1 MNHDIFGRPG
11 GVSLTQDSSS
21 LKGIIMKERWVVLL
35 LVFTLLAPPFSI
47 SQPQV
52 SIKEYQVAILPFLIH
67 SQENI
72 DYLREGIYDILFS
85 RIGAEGRIA
94 MIDRTAVERALY
106 EERPMRLDEETAKK
120 IGMRVGAD
128 FIVFGSLTKIGNYIS
143 LDARMISVT
152 EDKPPLT
159 AFTQHQGLDDV
170 MVKIGDFGTEIAMKI
185 TGRRPTAGRAPA
197 PGSGPSRSAIV
208 MSREG
213 LLDQGVTKSQI
224 FPFEVKGV
232 DVGDVDGDK
241 KNELVVMDSNS
252 LYIFRFNGEKL
263 TLFQKLEMEPGNN
276 FLTLDVANVNGR
288 GPAEIIVTNL
298 VDDNLRSFILEFEE
312 GRFKKIHEKT
322 GWFFRVLEHPKEGP
336 VLMGQAMDP
345 YGLITG
351 PIYRLVWKKTTF
363 EQGPKLPFPPDTKL
377 FGLALIDTKTPGA
390 PDPLIVDEFGRLRVL
405 GPKGNYTWSS
415 FDSFGGTDNYYETK
429 KYKVDSYR
437 GLDSPPYRVYI
448 PGRILV
454 RDLDGDGFNE
464 LIMNR
469 NISAFGTAMFEKAKT
484 FNKSEVVN
492 MIWDQNNFL
501 KIWQTREMD
510 GYIAD
515 YQIRDVDNDGR
526 DELVVALVNRSDAFE
541 RKRTSTLYF
550 YELP

>member
-1 MNHDIFGRPG
+1 MNHDIFERPV
-11 GVSLTQDSSS
+11 GVFLTQDPSS
-21 LKGIIMKERWVVLL
+21 LKGMIMKVRWVVLL
-35 LVFTLLAPPFSI
+35 LVFTLLVPPFSI

-106 EERPMRLDEETAKK
+106 EERPLRLDEEAAKK
-120 IGMRVGAD
+120 IGLRVGAD
-128 FIVFGSLTKIGNYIS
+128 YVVFGSLTKIGNYIS
-143 LDARMISVT
+143 LDARMVSVT

-170 MVKIGDFGTEIAMKI
+170 MVKIGDFGTEIGMKI

-197 PGSGPSRSAIV
+197 PGQKRSAII

-213 LLDQGVTKSQI
+213 VLDQGVTKSQT
-224 FPFEVKGV
+224 FPFEVKGM

-241 KNELVVMDSNS
+241 KNELVVMDSNN
-252 LYIFRFNGEKL
+252 LYIFKYNGERL
-263 TLFQKLEMEPGNN
+263 TLFQKLEMEPGNT
-276 FLTLDVANVNGR
+276 FLTLDVANVNRR
-288 GPAEIIVTNL
+288 GPAEIIVTNM

-312 GRFKKIHEKT
+312 GKFKKIHEKT

-336 VLMGQAMDP
+336 VLMGQAMDA
-345 YGLITG
+345 YGMIAG

-377 FGLALIDTKTPGA
+377 FGLALIETKTPGV
-390 PDPLIVDEFGRLRVL
+390 PDVVIVDESSRLRLL
-405 GPKGNYTWSS
+405 GPRGNYTWSS
-415 FDSFGGTDNYYETK
+415 PDPLGGTENFYETK
-429 KYKVDSYR
+429 KKKIETLQ
-437 GLDSPPYRVYI
+437 GPGESPTTFRVYI

-454 RDLDGDGFNE
+454 RDLDGDGINE
-464 LIMNR
+464 LIINR
-469 NISAFGTAMFEKAKT
+469 NISGFGTAMFERIRN
-484 FNKSEVVN
+484 FDKSEVVN
-492 MIWDQNNFL
+492 MVWDENSFL
-501 KIWQTREMD
+501 KMWHTREMD

-515 YQIRDVDNDGR
+515 YQIRDVDNDGL
-526 DELVVALVNRSDAFE
+526 DELVVALVNRSDVFD
-541 RKRTSTLYF
+541 RKRTSTIYF
-550 YELP
+550 FELP

>member
-1 MNHDIFGRPG
+1 
-11 GVSLTQDSSS
+11 
-21 LKGIIMKERWVVLL
+21 MKIKWVVLL
-35 LVFTLLAPPFSI
+35 LISSLIVAPLSI

-52 SIKEYQVAILPFLIH
+52 SVKEYQVAILPFLIH

-106 EERPMRLDEETAKK
+106 EERPMRLDEEAAKK
-120 IGMRVGAD
+120 IGLRVGAD
-128 FIVFGSLTKIGNYIS
+128 YVVFGSLTKIGNYIS

-170 MVKIGDFGTEIAMKI
+170 MVKIGDFGTEIGMKI
-185 TGRRPTAGRAPA
+185 TGRRPAAGRAPA
-197 PGSGPSRSAIV
+197 PGSPRSGIV

-213 LLDQGVTKSQI
+213 VLDQGVSKSQT
-224 FPFEVKGV
+224 FSFAVKGV

-252 LYIFRFNGEKL
+252 LYIFRYNGERL
-263 TLFQKLEMEPGNN
+263 TLFQKLELEPGNN
-276 FLTLDVANVNGR
+276 FLTLDVANVNRR

-298 VDDNLRSFILEFEE
+298 IDDNLHSFILEFEE

-336 VLMGQAMDP
+336 LLMGQAMDP
-345 YGLITG
+345 YGMITG

-377 FGLALIDTKTPGA
+377 FGLALVEAKTPGVY
-390 PDPLIVDEFGRLRVL
+390 DPLIIDEYGRLRIL
-405 GPKGNYTWSS
+405 GSKGNYVWSS
-415 FDSFGGTDNYYETK
+415 FDSYGGTNNFYETK
-429 KYKVDSYR
+429 KTKIEVYR
-437 GLDSPPYRVYI
+437 AGESPPVKVYI

-454 RDLDGDGFNE
+454 RDLDGDGINE
-464 LIMNR
+464 LIINR
-469 NISAFGTAMFEKAKT
+469 NISPFGSSMFENAKT
-484 FNKSEVVN
+484 FPKSEAVN
-492 MIWDQNNFL
+492 MIWDENKFITMWKTQ
-501 KIWQTREMD
+501 EMD

-526 DELVVALVNRSDAFE
+526 DELVVALVNRSDAFT
-541 RKRTSTLYF
+541 RKETSNIYF
-550 YELP
+550 YKLP